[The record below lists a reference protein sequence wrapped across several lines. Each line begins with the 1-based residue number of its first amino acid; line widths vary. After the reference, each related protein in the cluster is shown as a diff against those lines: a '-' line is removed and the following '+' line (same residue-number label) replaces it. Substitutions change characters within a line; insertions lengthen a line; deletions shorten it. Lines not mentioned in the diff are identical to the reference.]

1 MKYLPSFQWNHLTE
15 KVAYERRVREQKL
28 RLETLQAQRNVQK
41 YRQLIE
47 TDQKLDYIAERRRGN
62 DTEENATKKA
72 KRSFHQVQPIMAEVT
87 KGTSASSSNAVLN
100 SLLR

>member
-1 MKYLPSFQWNHLTE
+1 LTE

-28 RLETLQAQRNVQK
+28 RLETLQAQRDVQK

-62 DTEENATKKA
+62 DADENPKRKA
-72 KRSFHQVQPIMAEVT
+72 KRSSYQVQPIMAEIT
-87 KGTSASSSNAVLN
+87 KGASSSSSNAVLH